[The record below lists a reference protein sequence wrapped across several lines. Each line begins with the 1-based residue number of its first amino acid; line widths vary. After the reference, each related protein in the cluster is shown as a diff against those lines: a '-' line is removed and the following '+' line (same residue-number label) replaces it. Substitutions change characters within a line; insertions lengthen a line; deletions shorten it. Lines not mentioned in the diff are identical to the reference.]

1 VGFDWVRCVER
12 NTDTLTAIVAKMFVM
27 ARIAP
32 GEAVGSDPCE
42 RTLPRYVW
50 RAVMLLLV
58 PAESA
63 MRRLIIIAAR
73 GLVFEGRLPL
83 RKPAGISA
91 SAAADVSPGA
101 DASASSEAGACSETG
116 ESADAADIAGAS
128 ETGDASQGVDAASRA
143 PLFNIPVFNMFDP
156 MKSFEDYYRAELDPD
171 SIQPFPASLPD
182 PVRCAPVGAV
192 TLWRRLQALHFAVQ
206 DMPGSVQRYLRF
218 LARRNF
224 SLQTNTPLRP
234 RRIGLMRGGYAPGYQ
249 KNKRDRNAAH
259 DLLRDVHLI
268 AFDLLSPPKHAWS
281 VTTETKLDPG

>member
-12 NTDTLTAIVAKMFVM
+12 YTDTLTAIVAKMFVM

-32 GEAVGSDPCE
+32 GEAPGADPRE

-83 RKPAGISA
+83 RKPAGTGA
-91 SAAADVSPGA
+91 EAAADA
-101 DASASSEAGACSETG
+101 ASGSEAEAGSETG
-116 ESADAADIAGAS
+116 ESADAAESAEAP
-128 ETGDASQGVDAASRA
+128 ETSDACESADAAPRA
-143 PLFNIPVFNMFDP
+143 PLFSMPVFNMFDP

-171 SIQPFPASLPD
+171 SVQPFPASLPD
-182 PVRCAPVGAV
+182 PVRFAPVGAV

-218 LARRNF
+218 IARRNF
-224 SLQTNTPLRP
+224 SLKTNTPLRP
-234 RRIGLMRGGYAPGYQ
+234 QRTGLMRGGYAPGYQ
-249 KNKRDRNAAH
+249 KNKRARNEAH
-259 DLLRDVHLI
+259 DLLRDVYLI
-268 AFDLLSPPKHAWS
+268 AFDILSPSKYGWS
-281 VTTETKLDPG
+281 VTTETKPDPG